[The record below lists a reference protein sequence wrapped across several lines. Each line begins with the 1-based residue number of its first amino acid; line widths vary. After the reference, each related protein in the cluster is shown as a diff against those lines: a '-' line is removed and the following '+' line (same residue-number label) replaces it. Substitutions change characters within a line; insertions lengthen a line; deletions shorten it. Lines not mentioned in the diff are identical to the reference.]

1 LKLATFKGGVH
12 PPERKELTK
21 DSPIQ
26 RAPIPEK
33 VVVFMQQHAG
43 APAKPIVEAGQKVKT
58 GQIIGEPGGFI
69 SAYVHSPVTGTVVE
83 IKKLSNIIFG
93 RAVDAVVIQRE
104 GEDDWELLPHGDF
117 EKFSKDELLEN
128 IKKAGIV
135 GLGGAMFPTHVK
147 LNPPQDKKID
157 TLIINGAECEPY
169 LTIDHR
175 MMLEKNE
182 EILVGIKIVK
192 KILGVQ
198 NVYIGIEENKKDAI
212 EFLKEKWKGQVIVVP
227 LKTKYPQ
234 GAEKQLIY
242 AVTQRKVPRGGLP
255 MDVGVVVQ
263 NVSTMYAIKEAIIDG
278 KPLIE
283 RGLTITGEAINKPG
297 NWWVRIG
304 TPISWII
311 KNLGQGFKNGIENV
325 KILMGGPMMGI
336 PINNIDTPIVK
347 GNNGIT
353 TLIPEELRGTFCIRC
368 SYCVYVCPM
377 GLQPYLLDLLGKKKR
392 YDEAAQIG
400 LLDCIEC
407 GSCTYICPAKVEHVK
422 TIKLAKKVY
431 RALRGGKK

>member
-43 APAKPIVEAGQKVKT
+43 AAAKPIVEAGQKVKT

-311 KNLGQGFKNGIENV
+311 ENLGQGFKNGIENV

>member
-1 LKLATFKGGVH
+1 MKLATFKGGVH

-33 VVVFMQQHAG
+33 VVVFMQQHTG

-311 KNLGQGFKNGIENV
+311 ENLGQGFKNGIENV

-392 YDEAAQIG
+392 YDEAVQIG